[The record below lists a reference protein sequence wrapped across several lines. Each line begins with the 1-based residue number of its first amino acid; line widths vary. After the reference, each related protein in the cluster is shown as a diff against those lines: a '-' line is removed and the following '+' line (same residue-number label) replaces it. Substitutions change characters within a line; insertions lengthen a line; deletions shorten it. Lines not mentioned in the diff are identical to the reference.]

1 MYMASHE
8 LASRFHGIRENLQKL
23 EEAIANGSLQDAT
36 LLCYASELVDQS
48 ARCGVGAIF
57 QIMPLGPCEV

>member
-23 EEAIANGSLQDAT
+23 REAITKGFFQEA
-36 LLCYASELVDQS
+36 LLLVTQVNSSTGQLAAEL
-48 ARCGVGAIF
+48 ARF
-57 QIMPLGPCEV
+57 SK